1 MQKRNKAASTLA
13 GASSWGLG
21 SDALN
26 WRLGA
31 VMPVLHAHE
40 RAIERTAT
48 GRKRAGCIEKMSLQ
62 PVRVGFGF
70 AVRAQWAFANPDTY
84 ELLQSMFPGAV
95 TKAEVRGRIGLYRS
109 TCNCVRVVV

>member
-1 MQKRNKAASTLA
+1 LRVTSRHVTSRHVTR
-13 GASSWGLG
+13 G
-21 SDALN
+21 
-26 WRLGA
+26 RL
-31 VMPVLHAHE
+31 L
-40 RAIERTAT
+40 
-48 GRKRAGCIEKMSLQ
+48 GCIEKMSLQ